1 MVVMGTL
8 VGTLFALVATH
19 VFGIPMAY
27 TPNFIAMGVAGIFAG
42 AVRAPVT
49 GVVLIFELTGSLEAL
64 MAMSAVA
71 IVSYVTA
78 NILRV
83 DPFYE
88 HLLAEFLA
96 SQQGESKPTLDSGE
110 KILHEFTIG
119 QGSPVEGKLLQDI
132 PWPDKV
138 RVVTIDRAGLEI
150 IPTGQTELMALDK
163 ILVIFDEMYESDV
176 MIKLNVMTD
185 SSV

>member
-1 MVVMGTL
+1 MSLVNGRCPVCGAEIKVPDESERSRPWNGCGTLFPMVVMGTL

-19 VFGIPMAY
+19 IFGIPMAY
-27 TPNFIAMGVAGIFAG
+27 APNFIAMGVAGIFAG

-83 DPFYE
+83 DPFDE
-88 HLLAEFLA
+88 QFP
-96 SQQGESKPTLDSGE
+96 S
-110 KILHEFTIG
+110 
-119 QGSPVEGKLLQDI
+119 
-132 PWPDKV
+132 
-138 RVVTIDRAGLEI
+138 
-150 IPTGQTELMALDK
+150 
-163 ILVIFDEMYESDV
+163 FD
-176 MIKLNVMTD
+176 
-185 SSV
+185 